1 MTIQGLIGRKVGMTT
16 LYWEDG
22 RVDGVTLVEVGPCI
36 VTQIRTQARDGYE
49 AVQVGFQETR
59 RVNKPTAGHLERS
72 GGRYRHLQEFQVD
85 ELSDFEVGQSLGAN
99 VFHAGDKVSVRGVSK
114 GRGFAGGV
122 KRYGFKGGPKTH
134 GQSDR
139 HRSVGSIGAG
149 TSPGRVWK
157 GTRMAGHM
165 GARNVT
171 SSGLKIALV
180 DDARNILAL
189 TGSVPGPKNGIVRV
203 QLQERNESEAP
214 TPLFTVLPTDA
225 VEDQPTEDETVDEI
239 AVDEEVPA
247 DEAPASE
254 TPDEEPEPEA
264 ETEVN
269 APASEAPEEPET
281 EAEAEVD
288 ASADEE
294 ISDDDSE
301 AEAEEEPPADDDTSD
316 DGEKASS

>member
-1 MTIQGLIGRKVGMTT
+1 MTT

-22 RVDGVTLVEVGPCI
+22 RVDGVTLVEVGPCV

-49 AVQVGFQETR
+49 AVQLGFQETR
-59 RVNKPTAGHLERS
+59 RVNKPAAGHLERS

-85 ELSDFEVGQSLGAN
+85 ELSDYEVGQSLGAD

-149 TSPGRVWK
+149 SSPGRVWK

-165 GARNVT
+165 GARNIT
-171 SSGLKIALV
+171 STGLKIALV
-180 DDARNILAL
+180 DEARNILAL
-189 TGSVPGPKNGIVRV
+189 TGSVPGPKNGIIRV

-214 TPLFTVLPTDA
+214 TPLFTVLPTDE
-225 VEDQPTEDETVDEI
+225 VEDQPAEDETVDEI
-239 AVDEEVPA
+239 AVEEEIPA
-247 DEAPASE
+247 DEAPEEPEAV
-254 TPDEEPEPEA
+254 DEEPEPEA
-264 ETEVN
+264 EAEED
-269 APASEAPEEPET
+269 APADEAPEEPE
-281 EAEAEVD
+281 A
-288 ASADEE
+288 ADEE
-294 ISDDDSE
+294 PD
-301 AEAEEEPPADDDTSD
+301 AEAEEDAPADEAPEEPEAEDETPADDAPEEASD
-316 DGEKASS
+316 GDGEKASS